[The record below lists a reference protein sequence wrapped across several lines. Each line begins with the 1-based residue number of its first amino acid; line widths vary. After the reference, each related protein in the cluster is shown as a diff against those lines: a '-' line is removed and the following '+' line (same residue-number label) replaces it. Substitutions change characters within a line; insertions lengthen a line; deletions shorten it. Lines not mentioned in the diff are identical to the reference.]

1 MERSM
6 QCAVPAVAIL
16 SLLLLPGLA
25 VAREG
30 ATGIVAATQGEAW
43 VVRGEAREA
52 ARVGLEVRVGD
63 ALETGRKGRVKVL
76 LTDDSVLS
84 LGGETRLVVERHLFE
99 PGRARE
105 THLRLLGGRARA
117 LVQQVVGGSRARF
130 EISAGTAVAGV
141 RGTEFVVEQG
151 AEGARV
157 VTLSGA
163 VEWSAAG
170 GGGERVL
177 VSAGEGSA
185 PAGGRPRALAAAEL
199 VRVKAETDS
208 DAGPEALAW
217 NLGPAEG
224 LSGRTGPAA
233 PAEEV
238 QGRDGREPG
247 GAEVPG
253 QLFDGSVVFGEGE
266 DTRQLG
272 GSSQPPPFVGA
283 DTGQLPE
290 QDLLPAWQDSY
301 LLEPPGTGSGYRL
314 DLTIRLGSGR

>member
-238 QGRDGREPG
+238 QGRDRRQAPAGGEAGESRSAFEGAGELDGQGNFGGFGPG
-247 GAEVPG
+247 SPIAGAA
-253 QLFDGSVVFGEGE
+253 DEGVRGVDLE
-266 DTRQLG
+266 AAGMVHLDVRVNLRWEA
-272 GSSQPPPFVGA
+272 PRRGA
-283 DTGQLPE
+283 
-290 QDLLPAWQDSY
+290 
-301 LLEPPGTGSGYRL
+301 R
-314 DLTIRLGSGR
+314 R